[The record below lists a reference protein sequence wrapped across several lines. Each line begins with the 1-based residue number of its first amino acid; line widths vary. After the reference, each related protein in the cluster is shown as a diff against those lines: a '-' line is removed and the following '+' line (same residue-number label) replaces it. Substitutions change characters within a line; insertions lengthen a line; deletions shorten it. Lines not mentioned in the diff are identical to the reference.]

1 MRAEEP
7 ADAPAEPRVADIAP
21 ADPVDLTDAADPGDP
36 GDHDAADFDDA
47 ADPGDPGSGNP
58 GSGNPDPDA
67 VHPDAEE
74 AGGPQPRRSPDG
86 SDRDGSDRYDGG
98 SHAEWQ
104 GIDEREDVPAAVR
117 PYARTGGRTH
127 PVRDLAVETVVLTS
141 DRGRDT
147 GSVRSVEHIAIA
159 ELCEHRH
166 SVAEVSALL
175 RLPLGVARVL
185 LADMADAGLIEI
197 LTNRAG
203 DSGVPDRALLE
214 RVIAGLRNL

>member
-1 MRAEEP
+1 MAAEEP
-7 ADAPAEPRVADIAP
+7 PEPPAEPRVADAADVEP
-21 ADPVDLTDAADPGDP
+21 ADSGSGDP
-36 GDHDAADFDDA
+36 AHDAV
-47 ADPGDPGSGNP
+47 GPGS
-58 GSGNPDPDA
+58 
-67 VHPDAEE
+67 EE
-74 AGGPQPRRSPDG
+74 AAEPQPQPSLDDT
-86 SDRDGSDRYDGG
+86 DRDGSGW
-98 SHAEWQ
+98 HAEWQ
-104 GIDEREDVPAAVR
+104 GSDEREDVPAAVR

-141 DRGRDT
+141 DHGRDPR
-147 GSVRSVEHIAIA
+147 SVRSVEHIAIA

-197 LTNRAG
+197 LTNRPG
-203 DSGVPDRALLE
+203 ESGVPDRALLE